1 MLAQSIKAYGGRIRM
16 SLGWDHHRQQIEKV
30 IKDRDILA
38 TRWSGL
44 QEKKAQCH
52 NSSPQSSDDLLV
64 SLRRGVGGGGGG
76 ATLYD
81 SLLQDR
87 SCRKFMVPFSGFR
100 CIKGVR
106 ISLV

>member
-1 MLAQSIKAYGGRIRM
+1 MLAQSIKAYGGRTRM

-38 TRWSGL
+38 TRWSAL

-64 SLRRGVGGGGGG
+64 SLRRGVGGGGGEG
-76 ATLYD
+76 GGGGY
-81 SLLQDR
+81 SLW
-87 SCRKFMVPFSGFR
+87 
-100 CIKGVR
+100 
-106 ISLV
+106 